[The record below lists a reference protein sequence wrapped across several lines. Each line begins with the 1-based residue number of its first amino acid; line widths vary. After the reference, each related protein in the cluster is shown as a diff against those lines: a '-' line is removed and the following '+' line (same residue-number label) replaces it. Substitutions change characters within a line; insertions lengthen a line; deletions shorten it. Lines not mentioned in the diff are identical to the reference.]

1 MSESKTE
8 VINMAVEEAEEAK
21 SAAIHAETAAEHA
34 EKAAEAAADDAREAL
49 QKVEAAEE
57 AAAEEKASIELFELF
72 TALLLG
78 LGATFAGIAGHQ
90 SGLWDGN
97 SLEAYSQAST
107 LSTEAADEASLAN
120 ALITHDNN
128 VNLQA
133 QQIIWRAQA
142 MPKGPDRDFLMH
154 QASVFYLRQASDE
167 AFDAL
172 QLPEESRKN
181 YRDLGVEDIPEEAL
195 LEVQRKEFSND
206 YYLAMYAASNAKKV
220 EAKEKFDEGSHA
232 NSAGDFFSLSG
243 VYYSLSLFFAGLG
256 LVFKTR
262 IRWAFFMLG
271 ALIFA
276 GSTIYM
282 ATLEWA

>member
-8 VINMAVEEAEEAK
+8 VINMAAEEAEEAK
-21 SAAIHAETAAEHA
+21 HAAEHA
-34 EKAAEAAADDAREAL
+34 EGVATAAADDAREAL
-49 QKVEAAEE
+49 EKVEAAQE

-133 QQIIWRAQA
+133 QQIIWRAQS

-172 QLPEESRKN
+172 KLPEESRKT
-181 YRDLGVEDIPEEAL
+181 YQDLGVEDIPEDAL

-206 YYLAMYAASNAKKV
+206 YYMAMYAASNAKKV

-271 ALIFA
+271 ALVFT
-276 GSTIYM
+276 GSTIYL